1 MADQEL
7 DASPP
12 EGYDELLARLK
23 ERVRTSQVRA
33 ARAANTELLA
43 LYWSIG
49 RDILQRQQD
58 AGWGAK
64 VVERLAADLRAEFPD
79 QRGWSRRNLQY
90 MRAFAAAWP
99 DGDFVHQAGAQLPWR
114 HVTVLLDRLDDPAI
128 REWYADAA
136 VEHGWSRNVLEHQI
150 TSQLHARAGAAASN
164 FPARLPASDSELAQ
178 QLTRDP
184 YVFDHLSLSARV
196 SERDLEQALMDRL
209 QGTLAAF
216 GHGMAFVGRQV
227 RFDVGNEVLVVDL
240 LLFHVT
246 QLRYVVVE
254 LKIGRFS
261 PAYVGQLGTYVAV
274 IDDRVRN
281 HDVHAPT
288 VGLLLCTGRD
298 EQVVRYA
305 LASASAPLAVATY
318 ETLTPEQRRELPDLD
333 SLQQALSDA
342 IAETTRD
349 DEVHG

>member
-1 MADQEL
+1 M
-7 DASPP
+7 
-12 EGYDELLARLK
+12 
-23 ERVRTSQVRA
+23 
-33 ARAANTELLA
+33 
-43 LYWSIG
+43 
-49 RDILQRQQD
+49 
-58 AGWGAK
+58 
-64 VVERLAADLRAEFPD
+64 
-79 QRGWSRRNLQY
+79 
-90 MRAFAAAWP
+90 
-99 DGDFVHQAGAQLPWR
+99 HQAGAQLPWR

>member
-1 MADQEL
+1 MEQQLE
-7 DASPP
+7 PVP
-12 EGYDELLARLK
+12 EGYGDLLERLK

-49 RDILQRQQD
+49 RDILQRQEH

-64 VVERLAADLRAEFPD
+64 IVDRLARDLREEFPE

-90 MRAFAAAWP
+90 MRALAAAWP

-114 HVTVLLDRLDDPAI
+114 HVTVLLDRLDDPAL
-128 REWYADAA
+128 RDWYAGQA

-150 TSQLHARAGAAASN
+150 TSGLHARAGAAPSN
-164 FPARLPASDSELAQ
+164 FPARLAAPDSELAQ

-184 YVFDHLSLSARV
+184 YLFDHLDLSARAG
-196 SERDLEQALMDRL
+196 ERDLEQALMDRL
-209 QGTLAAF
+209 QGTLSAF

-227 RFDVGNEVLVVDL
+227 RFDVGDEVLVVDL

-261 PAYVGQLGTYVAV
+261 PSYVGQLGTYVAV
-274 IDDRVRN
+274 VDDRVRD
-281 HDVHAPT
+281 HAVHAPT
-288 VGLLLCTGRD
+288 VGLLLCTSRD

-305 LASASAPLAVATY
+305 LASANAALAVATY
-318 ETLTPEQRRELPDLD
+318 ETLSAEQRRQLPDLEG
-333 SLQQALSDA
+333 LQATLTDVVA
-342 IAETTRD
+342 RAAREEAET
-349 DEVHG
+349 